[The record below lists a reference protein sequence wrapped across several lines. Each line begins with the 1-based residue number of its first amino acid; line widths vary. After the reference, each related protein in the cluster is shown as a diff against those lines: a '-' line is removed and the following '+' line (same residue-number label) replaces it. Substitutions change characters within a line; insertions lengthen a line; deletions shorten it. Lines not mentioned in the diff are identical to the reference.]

1 VETQIVGSANAYLA
15 IMAFTSALEAL
26 VIIGVGIALFVM
38 YRRMTAMYREVMH
51 VIELV
56 DAKHVTPAMARVN
69 AILDD
74 VKDVTGTVRRDTDK
88 VVRGIRR
95 NKARII
101 GLARGAGFAV
111 RALMKNPA

>member
-26 VIIGVGIALFVM
+26 LIIGAAIAMFVI
-38 YRRMTAMYREVMH
+38 YRRINALYREVKH
-51 VIELV
+51 QLEIV

-74 VKDVTGTVRRDTDK
+74 VKDVTGEVRRDTDR
-88 VVRGIRR
+88 VVTSIRR
-95 NKARII
+95 NKARIV

-111 RALMKNPA
+111 RALMKNAA

>member
-1 VETQIVGSANAYLA
+1 VETQLVGSANVYLA

-26 VIIGVGIALFVM
+26 VIIGVAIALFVM
-38 YRRMTAMYREVMH
+38 YRRMTAMYREVM
-51 VIELV
+51 ELVEHV

-74 VKDVTGTVRRDTDK
+74 VKDVTGTVRRDTDR
-88 VVRGIRR
+88 VVTSIRR
-95 NKARII
+95 NRARII

-111 RALMKNPA
+111 RALMKNAA

>member
-1 VETQIVGSANAYLA
+1 METQIVGSANAYLA

-26 VIIGVGIALFVM
+26 VIIGLGIALLVV
-38 YRRMTAMYREVMH
+38 YRRMTAMYREVMRM
-51 VIELV
+51 IDTM

-74 VKDVTGTVRRDTDK
+74 VKEVTGEVRRDTDR
-88 VVRGIRR
+88 VVMSIRK
-95 NKARII
+95 NKARLV

-111 RALMKNPA
+111 RALMKNAA